1 LITVVS
7 PEERRPEVEQQHAR
21 LEALTG
27 RPARDTVDA
36 ALAREVR
43 VTADL
48 TGTARALHKV
58 LGMNSEAREQMLAE
72 LDAKLTTQGDAQ

>member
-43 VTADL
+43 ATADL

-58 LGMNSEAREQMLAE
+58 LGMDSEAREQMLGV
-72 LDAKLTTQGDAQ
+72 LDAKLTTQQEVQ